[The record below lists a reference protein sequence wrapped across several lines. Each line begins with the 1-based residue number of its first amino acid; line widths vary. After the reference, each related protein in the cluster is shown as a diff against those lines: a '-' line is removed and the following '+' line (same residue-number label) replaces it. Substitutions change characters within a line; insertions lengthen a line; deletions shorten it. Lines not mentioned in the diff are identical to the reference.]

1 MDTQIKERLYI
12 SFVGLA
18 ATGLLVTGINVL
30 INLNDIRS
38 TALTECMKDGMY
50 LFEFCYRKTN
60 QEISPSLFDYLSPFL
75 PAIILIW
82 LSWLF
87 KLRFQVNVEPAI
99 PNKLRKIVFWIEC
112 IVAALGCFF
121 PFFIVLEK
129 STETL
134 SSVLIYQLFLMPW
147 IAVSWLCIPL
157 LIQKLLD
164 PENKIIEFL
173 RLRKIALAVMA
184 APIAAA
190 ILLISR
196 QLLNF

>member
-1 MDTQIKERLYI
+1 
-12 SFVGLA
+12 
-18 ATGLLVTGINVL
+18 
-30 INLNDIRS
+30 
-38 TALTECMKDGMY
+38 
-50 LFEFCYRKTN
+50 
-60 QEISPSLFDYLSPFL
+60 
-75 PAIILIW
+75 
-82 LSWLF
+82 
-87 KLRFQVNVEPAI
+87 
-99 PNKLRKIVFWIEC
+99 
-112 IVAALGCFF
+112 
-121 PFFIVLEK
+121 
-129 STETL
+129 
-134 SSVLIYQLFLMPW
+134 MPW